1 MGSAF
6 ILPLLQLLLEISS
19 QTPSWGAGLPPGW
32 QCTSAAPP
40 PHPPWLSS
48 LQFHSQLLFLYLN
61 PSPWQGIQTC
71 QEGSPVLLFPTT
83 NTSGRFVPAPYPHQL
98 PIFGLG
104 GKQHSCH
111 FWGIVIPTTGS
122 FIKPKGKKSL
132 GSDAAARAKC
142 VLDLLLCGRE
152 RNISRLVLT
161 C

>member
-1 MGSAF
+1 MSQGMGSTF

-32 QCTSAAPP
+32 QCAGAAPP

-83 NTSGRFVPAPYPHQL
+83 NTSGRFAPAPLPHHKHLGKVCPSSLSPPAPDLWFGWKTAQL
-98 PIFGLG
+98 SLLG
-104 GKQHSCH
+104 NCD
-111 FWGIVIPTTGS
+111 TNY
-122 FIKPKGKKSL
+122 
-132 GSDAAARAKC
+132 
-142 VLDLLLCGRE
+142 RE
-152 RNISRLVLT
+152 LHQT
-161 C
+161 